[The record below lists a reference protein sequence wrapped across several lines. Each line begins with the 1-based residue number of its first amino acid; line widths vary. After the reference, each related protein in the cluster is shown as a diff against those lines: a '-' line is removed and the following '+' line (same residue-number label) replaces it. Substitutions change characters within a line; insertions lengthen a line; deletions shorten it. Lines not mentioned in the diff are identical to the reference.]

1 MGHLTSRDAYKNLED
16 RINWF
21 TQGAAASETLTKILQ
36 VLFTEK
42 EAKWVARL
50 PIRPF
55 TLKKA
60 AQLWGTSEAKAEK
73 LLDHLC
79 EKGLLVDSYDRGVRK
94 FVLPPPMIGFFE
106 FSLMRTRGDID
117 QKYLSE
123 LFYQYINVEEDFI
136 KELFLG
142 MDTKLGRVFVN
153 EPVLMTEK
161 TNHILDYERATHII
175 EEADF
180 IGVGTC
186 FCRHKNYHLGI
197 PCKQNAPMETCLTF
211 GNVARSLAEHGGYT
225 RPIDKSE
232 AKEILEMCYGY
243 NLVQMG
249 ENVREYP
256 AFMCNC
262 CGCCCEALE
271 TVRRFSPMQPIAT
284 TNYIPKINPNDCV
297 SCGKCEKV
305 CPILAIS
312 MQENNPAA
320 PVSPEEKPITIRGM
334 EPEAATRA
342 CEAGAA
348 AAGAA
353 AGAAVAAAGVAGV
366 AASGASGI
374 PAKKRRPVI
383 DESICLGC
391 GVCAR
396 NCPKKAI
403 SLQRRPIE
411 VITPV
416 NSTHRFVLQAIEK
429 GTLQN
434 LIFDNQAFANHRAM
448 AAVFGT
454 ILKLPPLKQAL
465 ASKQFKSVYLDH
477 LLSAQNARKKKELS
491 H

>member
-1 MGHLTSRDAYKNLED
+1 MGHLTSRDAYRNLED

-21 TQGAAASETLTKILQ
+21 TQGAAPSETLTKILR

-42 EAKWVARL
+42 EAKWVAKL

-55 TLKKA
+55 SLKKA
-60 AQLWGTSEAKAEK
+60 AQLWGTTETKAEK

-79 EKGLLVDSYDRGVRK
+79 EKGLLVDSYDHGIRK

-136 KELFLG
+136 KDLFLG

-175 EEADF
+175 EDADF

-186 FCRHKNYHLGI
+186 FCRHKNFHLGI
-197 PCKQNAPMETCLTF
+197 PCKLNAPMETCLTF

-232 AKEILEMCYGY
+232 ALEILEMSYGY

-249 ENVREYP
+249 ENVRERP

-271 TVRRFSPMQPIAT
+271 AVRRFAPMQPIAT
-284 TNYIPKINPNDCV
+284 TNYLPKINPDECV

-312 MQENNPAA
+312 MQE
-320 PVSPEEKPITIRGM
+320 R
-334 EPEAATRA
+334 EAS
-342 CEAGAA
+342 
-348 AAGAA
+348 
-353 AGAAVAAAGVAGV
+353 VD
-366 AASGASGI
+366 
-374 PAKKRRPVI
+374 KKKPVI
-383 DESICLGC
+383 DETICLGC

-403 SLQRRPIE
+403 TLQRRPVE

-434 LIFDNQAFANHRAM
+434 LVFDNQAFANHRAM

-454 ILKLPPLKQAL
+454 ILRLPPLKQAL
-465 ASKQFKSVYLDH
+465 ASRQFKSVYLDH
-477 LLSAQNARKKKELS
+477 LLAAQKKA
-491 H
+491 

>member
-1 MGHLTSRDAYKNLED
+1 MGHLTSRDAYRNLED

-21 TQGAAASETLTKILQ
+21 TQGAAPSETLTKILR

-42 EAKWVARL
+42 EAKWVAKL

-55 TLKKA
+55 SLKKT
-60 AQLWGTSEAKAEK
+60 AQMWGTTEAKAEK

-79 EKGLLVDSYDRGVRK
+79 EKGLLVDSYDHGIRK

-136 KELFLG
+136 KDLFLG

-175 EEADF
+175 EDADF

-186 FCRHKNYHLGI
+186 FCRHKNFHLGI
-197 PCKQNAPMETCLTF
+197 PCKLNAPMETCLTF

-232 AKEILEMCYGY
+232 ALEILEMSYGY

-249 ENVREYP
+249 ENVRERP

-262 CGCCCEALE
+262 CGCCCEALNA
-271 TVRRFSPMQPIAT
+271 VRRFAPMQPIAT
-284 TNYIPKINPNDCV
+284 TNYLPKINPDECV

-312 MQENNPAA
+312 MQE
-320 PVSPEEKPITIRGM
+320 R
-334 EPEAATRA
+334 EAS
-342 CEAGAA
+342 
-348 AAGAA
+348 
-353 AGAAVAAAGVAGV
+353 VD
-366 AASGASGI
+366 
-374 PAKKRRPVI
+374 KKKPVI
-383 DESICLGC
+383 DETICLGC

-403 SLQRRPIE
+403 TLQRRPVE

-434 LIFDNQAFANHRAM
+434 LVFDNQAFANHRAM

-454 ILKLPPLKQAL
+454 ILRLPPLKQAM
-465 ASKQFKSVYLDH
+465 ASRQFKSVYLDH
-477 LLSAQNARKKKELS
+477 LLAAQKKA
-491 H
+491 

>member
-21 TQGAAASETLTKILQ
+21 TQGAPASETLTKILE

-153 EPVLMTEK
+153 EPVLITEK

-197 PCKQNAPMETCLTF
+197 PCRQNAPMETCLTF

-249 ENVREYP
+249 ENVREQP

-284 TNYIPKINPNDCV
+284 TNYIPKINYNDCV

-312 MQENNPAA
+312 MQENNL
-320 PVSPEEKPITIRGM
+320 PVSDSKEEKPI
-334 EPEAATRA
+334 
-342 CEAGAA
+342 
-348 AAGAA
+348 
-353 AGAAVAAAGVAGV
+353 
-366 AASGASGI
+366 
-374 PAKKRRPVI
+374 KKRRPVI

-403 SLQRRPIE
+403 TLQRRPIE

-477 LLSAQNARKKKELS
+477 LLSAQNARKKKNL
-491 H
+491 